1 MKKEGGNSSGFL
13 VDDEISTINHLI
25 RVLGKHIEKFEKA
38 YIRRDSGEFNS
49 LKKEVLQIQRKINS
63 LVK

>member
-1 MKKEGGNSSGFL
+1 MKKEGGNFL
-13 VDDEISTINHLI
+13 VPPIDDEISTINHLI

-38 YIRRDSGEFNS
+38 YIGRDSGKFNS

>member
-13 VDDEISTINHLI
+13 TDDEISTINHLI
-25 RVLGKHIEKFEKA
+25 RVLGKHIEKFEAA
-38 YIRRDSGEFNS
+38 YTRKDSQEFNS
-49 LKKEVLQIQRKINS
+49 LKRGILQIQRKINS

>member
-13 VDDEISTINHLI
+13 TDDEISTINHLI

-38 YIRRDSGEFNS
+38 YIRRDSGKFNS